1 MSTCVLLSAAKD
13 KIKTMITSFFQTKS
27 SKKSDRLAV
36 STARIGGSK
45 PKRGRDDKE
54 AASEAVAPG
63 KKSKPSAADSPNGVK
78 TDEDHVKELVEHIH
92 DGDIISDDQENG
104 DISWRTALEKHLS
117 SSSFKR
123 LAKYVATER

>member
-1 MSTCVLLSAAKD
+1 
-13 KIKTMITSFFQTKS
+13 MITSFFQTKS

-54 AASEAVAPG
+54 GASEAVAPG
-63 KKSKPSAADSPNGVK
+63 KKSKPSAADSPNDAK
-78 TDEDHVKELVEHIH
+78 SDEDHIKELVEHIH
-92 DGDIISDDQENG
+92 DRENISDDHENG
-104 DISWRTALEKHLS
+104 GISWRRALEKHLS